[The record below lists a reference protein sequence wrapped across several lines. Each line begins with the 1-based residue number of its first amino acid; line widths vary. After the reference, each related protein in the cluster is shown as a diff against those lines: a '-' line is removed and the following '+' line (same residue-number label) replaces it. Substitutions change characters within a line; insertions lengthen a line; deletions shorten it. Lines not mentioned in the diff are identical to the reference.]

1 MSTAECQLIW
11 LEAIVAFP
19 IAACTALVWHTLSRI
34 YGNTFVASLGE
45 LALALQKVR
54 EARFVM
60 HEAANSTSRA
70 RGVFFFDLFPVDLFA
85 AKNSK

>member
-11 LEAIVAFP
+11 LEAVAAFP
-19 IAACTALVWHTLSRI
+19 IAACAALVWHALSRV
-34 YGNTFVASLGE
+34 YGSTLVASLAE
-45 LALALQKVR
+45 LALAPLEVR

-60 HEAANSTSRA
+60 DEAARCTSRA
-70 RGVFFFDLFPVDLFA
+70 WGVLFFDLFPIDAFA